1 MTKHKIGIIGATGY
15 TGSELVRILLNHKN
29 VEIKAITSESRKGEK
44 FSDVHPQFQDIF
56 EIELVSIHDIADHD
70 LDLVFLA
77 LPHGVS
83 MDFVKEHHDK
93 PFKIVDLSGDFRL
106 SSKDIYEA
114 WYKKDHSFEPGFQR
128 AVFGMPELFRKRI
141 EAAKLV
147 ANPGCFPTSSIL
159 ALAPLLKEGLIE
171 KHQIVVDSKTGV
183 TGAGI
188 KSSTVTHFPNVND
201 NFTAYGVKT
210 HRHTIEIQEIINLF
224 AASDSSVLFT
234 PHLLPVDRGIL
245 STCYTKPVK
254 EVSEASLR
262 QVFKEYYGGE
272 PFVRLRDTLPNI
284 KQVRGTNYA
293 DLYVT
298 FDERTQTIITI
309 GVIDNLVKGA
319 AGQAVQ
325 NMNLMLG
332 LEETAGLNISPLQP

>member
-1 MTKHKIGIIGATGY
+1 MSKYNVAIIGATGY
-15 TGSELVRILLNHKN
+15 TGSELVRILLNHPDVN
-29 VEIKAITSESRKGEK
+29 ISAITSESRKGEK

-56 EIELVSIHDIADHD
+56 EPTLVGIDDIAQYE

-83 MDFVKEHHDK
+83 MDFVKKHHDK
-93 PFKIVDLSGDFRL
+93 SFKIVDLSGDFRL
-106 SSKDIYEA
+106 SSRDVYEA
-114 WYKKDHSFEPGFQR
+114 WYNKDHTYEPGFES
-128 AVFGMPELFRKRI
+128 AVFGLPEIWRKRI
-141 EAAKLV
+141 AEAKLV

-159 ALAPLLKEGLIE
+159 ALAPLLKEGIID
-171 KHQIVVDSKTGV
+171 KDHIVVDSKTGV

-188 KSSTVTHFPNVND
+188 KAKPNTHFPMVND

-210 HRHTIEIQEIINLF
+210 HRHTIEIQEIISKYAGVN
-224 AASDSSVLFT
+224 ASVLFT

-254 EVSEASLR
+254 DIDEETLR
-262 QVFKEYYGGE
+262 KVYEEYYGDE
-272 PFVRLRDTLPNI
+272 PYVRLRSTMPSL
-284 KQVRGTNYA
+284 KQVRGTNFFDVFCTY
-293 DLYVT
+293 
-298 FDERTQTIITI
+298 DERTHTIITI

-325 NMNLMLG
+325 NMNIMLG
-332 LEETAGLNISPLQP
+332 LEETRGLNISPLQP